1 MRNWQMG
8 FATTPPVLTAAS
20 VLATIDSFR
29 PRAEIAIFHEEP
41 PWGELLGGGT
51 AEQFLVRERVDLVA
65 YLRNFGFDIWWTIDL
80 TDGLSRSDEARP
92 LQAAG
97 RSLSEPAIQQL
108 ARSYATAVDTLLQPS
123 HLGLAAETN
132 LIRAV
137 APRALYDAVVAT
149 SNAMANDLAVAGS
162 DAVLYFTV
170 QVETAQGLLPPAPFV
185 GIAPDLV
192 DFPFAQALG
201 LSSYPYFAFA
211 TPEQIPDDYYRR
223 VVAGTSLPVFVAE
236 GGWTSASVGAVVSTP
251 ELQRR
256 YLPKQAALLDSV
268 SAIAWLQLLHADP
281 DLTQW
286 PPPIPTNLP
295 LFTSIGLVDSNFV
308 PKPAL
313 AEWDAL
319 FARPLR

>member
-1 MRNWQMG
+1 
-8 FATTPPVLTAAS
+8 
-20 VLATIDSFR
+20 
-29 PRAEIAIFHEEP
+29 
-41 PWGELLGGGT
+41 
-51 AEQFLVRERVDLVA
+51 
-65 YLRNFGFDIWWTIDL
+65 
-80 TDGLSRSDEARP
+80 
-92 LQAAG
+92 
-97 RSLSEPAIQQL
+97 
-108 ARSYATAVDTLLQPS
+108 
-123 HLGLAAETN
+123 
-132 LIRAV
+132 
-137 APRALYDAVVAT
+137 
-149 SNAMANDLAVAGS
+149 
-162 DAVLYFTV
+162 
-170 QVETAQGLLPPAPFV
+170 
-185 GIAPDLV
+185 
-192 DFPFAQALG
+192 
-201 LSSYPYFAFA
+201 
-211 TPEQIPDDYYRR
+211 
-223 VVAGTSLPVFVAE
+223 VFVAE